1 MKRYKWELLAAGL
14 ALSVVAGY
22 FFYSG
27 DLDFGR
33 RAPRERAIHALYV
46 WQRLWTDEVR
56 ETLSRSTESVRHFM
70 VLTHEDGMPP
80 IAVDWK
86 ALAGTRLAVTLV
98 YRYPEALGR
107 ELAAD
112 LEGAVARVAGEINE
126 GCNAAMAEG
135 VRLRGVQIDYD
146 APTRSLGEYDSFLR
160 KLKESIS
167 EDQALSVTALPTWL
181 DDDAFATLVS
191 RLDYYVLQVHSF
203 EPPGSSGAPMILCD
217 TEKIPGYVSRAEGIG
232 TPYFIA
238 FPTHGYEVAFDS
250 GGKFIGLSAE
260 GPDPAWPDGAQLRE
274 VRADPA
280 AIAGAVNALATDIPS
295 HFRGAVWFRMPVA
308 SDTRNWTWP
317 VLAAVMEGRVPSVR
331 FATEIRNPDPGLAE
345 IWLSSI
351 GEDRPNRTVEIQ
363 VSLSEGDVLASDCVN
378 GFTAN
383 TGGDAVILRGPA
395 PVDKA
400 PILVGWYRMKDE
412 GAALGLRVLDT
423 VNAERS
429 TERKGAG

>member
-1 MKRYKWELLAAGL
+1 MRRYKWDLLVAAAALCLVAVSLYFSGELH
-14 ALSVVAGY
+14 
-22 FFYSG
+22 
-27 DLDFGR
+27 FGTQP
-33 RAPRERAIHALYV
+33 PREKPVHALYV
-46 WQRLWTDEVR
+46 WQRAWTDDVR
-56 ETLSRSTESVRHFM
+56 ASVAQSTGHVAHLM
-70 VLTHEDGMPP
+70 VLAHEDGMPP
-80 IAVDWK
+80 IDVDWQ
-86 ALAGTRLAVTLV
+86 ALADTKLPVTPVFRFPESLRTEIEADSLKAARRVSDLVFATCDAMRLKG
-98 YRYPEALGR
+98 LG
-107 ELAAD
+107 
-112 LEGAVARVAGEINE
+112 VAG
-126 GCNAAMAEG
+126 
-135 VRLRGVQIDYD
+135 VQLDYD
-146 APTRSLGEYDSFLR
+146 APTSSLENYGILLR
-160 KLKESIS
+160 RLQRIFPPTATLSI
-167 EDQALSVTALPTWL
+167 TALPTWL
-181 DDDAFATLVS
+181 GDPAFPGIAS
-191 RLDYYVLQVHSF
+191 ALDYYVLQVHSF
-203 EPPGSSGAPMILCD
+203 ERPGSIDAPMVLCD
-217 TEKIPGYVSRAEGIG
+217 TTRIADYVAQAEDIDA
-232 TPYFIA
+232 PYFIA
-238 FPTHGYEVAFDS
+238 FPTHGYEAAFDR
-250 GGKFIGLSAE
+250 GGNFVGLSAE

-280 AIAGAVNALATDIPS
+280 AIAGVVNALAADLPS

-429 TERKGAG
+429 TARKGAG

>member
-1 MKRYKWELLAAGL
+1 MKRYRWDILAGGL
-14 ALSVVAGY
+14 ALCVVAGY

-56 ETLSRSTESVRHFM
+56 ETLARSTESVRHFM

-107 ELAAD
+107 EMVAD
-112 LEGAVARVAGEINE
+112 LDSTVARVAGEISQ
-126 GCNAAMAEG
+126 GCSAALAKG

-146 APTRSLGEYDSFLR
+146 APTRSLSEYDSFLR
-160 KLKESIS
+160 ELNESIT
-167 EDQALSVTALPTWL
+167 EGQALSITALPTWL
-181 DDDAFATLVS
+181 DEKAFETLVS

-203 EPPGSSGAPMILCD
+203 ERPGSVELPMVLCD
-217 TEKIPGYVSRAEGIG
+217 TDKIPGYIAKAEGIG

-250 GGKFIGLSAE
+250 GGDFIGLSAE

-280 AIAGAVNALATDIPS
+280 SIAGAVNALASDIPS

-331 FATEIRNPDPGLAE
+331 FATEIRYPDPGLGE

-351 GEDRPNRTVEIQ
+351 GEDRPNQTVEIR
-363 VSLSEGDVLASDCVN
+363 VSLSKTDILASDCVN
-378 GFTAN
+378 GFTVT
-383 TGGDAVILRGPA
+383 TGGGSVILRGPA
-395 PVDKA
+395 PVGKE
-400 PILVGWYRMKDE
+400 PIMVGWFRMRDVT
-412 GAALGLRVLDT
+412 GALAMKAT
-423 VNAERS
+423 VGE
-429 TERKGAG
+429 